1 MSMGLAWSAY
11 YEEEDADAERYLAE
25 TQKHINEIA
34 SAEIDIYEQEWLEL
48 TTLDMESFRM
58 ALDETKAE

>member
-11 YEEEDADAERYLAE
+11 YEEGDADAEHYLAE
-25 TQKHINEIA
+25 TQKQIDEIA